1 MSAYF
6 VLICANGDL
15 MDTSLLTSIRS
26 ADYERCIDM
35 RPDIG
40 ATASVHQRSRLR
52 FAHLSVSQ
60 PSLIVVINGEK
71 TLQYHGQHQAITT
84 TVAAGQAILLDHGT
98 YDIINRPAA
107 DGLYEAFWLAWD
119 HGHITAFATRTPP
132 IKPTC
137 PQHLRHIEP
146 DFYAAL
152 LRARQA
158 LMCADIPAAIALH
171 RMEEVLWWLY
181 EQGIAFEA
189 RTTPSLITRLGHLL
203 SGQPDHGWTLAE
215 VADRLAVG
223 QATLRRRLAADG
235 KTFSDILID
244 TRMSLAL
251 TLLQCSDQPINRIAL
266 DVGYELASR
275 FAVRFRKRFGFA
287 PSEVRGHSR

>member
-1 MSAYF
+1 MD
-6 VLICANGDL
+6 ANL
-15 MDTSLLTSIRS
+15 MTSIRS
-26 ADYERCIDM
+26 ADYERRIDM
-35 RPDIG
+35 RPEIG

-60 PSLIVVINGEK
+60 PSLIVVVKGEK
-71 TLQYHGQHQAITT
+71 TLQDQEMTIT
-84 TVAAGQAILLDHGT
+84 VKAGQAIVLDHGT

-107 DGLYEAFWLAWD
+107 DGPYEAFWLAWD
-119 HGHITAFATRTPP
+119 PSHITAFAARTPP
-132 IKPTC
+132 IKSTC

-146 DFYAAL
+146 DFHTAL
-152 LRARQA
+152 LSARQS
-158 LMCADIPAAIALH
+158 LMRDDIPASIARH
-171 RMEEVLWWLY
+171 RMEEVLWWLH
-181 EQGIAFEA
+181 EKGVAFEA

-203 SGQPDHGWTLAE
+203 AGQPDHDWTLAE
-215 VADRLAVG
+215 VADRLAIG

-251 TLLQCSDQPINRIAL
+251 TLLQCTDQSINRIAL
-266 DVGYELASR
+266 DVGYESASR

>member
-1 MSAYF
+1 
-6 VLICANGDL
+6 

-26 ADYERCIDM
+26 ADYERRIDM

-40 ATASVHQRSRLR
+40 ATASVQQRSRLR

-60 PSLIVVINGEK
+60 PSIIVIVKGEK
-71 TLQYHGQHQAITT
+71 TLQHQAMTT
-84 TVAAGQAILLDHGT
+84 AVEAGQAIVLDHGT

-119 HGHITAFATRTPP
+119 HSHITAFATRTPT
-132 IKPTC
+132 IKPAC
-137 PQHLRHIEP
+137 PQHLLHIEP

-152 LRARQA
+152 LNARQG
-158 LMCADIPAAIALH
+158 LMRDDIPAAIARH
-171 RMEEVLWWLY
+171 RMEEVLWWLC
-181 EQGIAFEA
+181 EKGIAFEA

-203 SGQPDHGWTLAE
+203 AGQPDHDWTLSE
-215 VADRLAVG
+215 VADRLAIG

-251 TLLQCSDQPINRIAL
+251 TLLQCTDQPINRIAL
-266 DVGYELASR
+266 DVGYESASR

>member
-1 MSAYF
+1 MDAS
-6 VLICANGDL
+6 LI
-15 MDTSLLTSIRS
+15 TSIRL
-26 ADYERCIDM
+26 ADYDRRIDM

-60 PSLIVVINGEK
+60 PSIIVIVKGEK
-71 TLQYHGQHQAITT
+71 TLQDQDVTT
-84 TVAAGQAILLDHGT
+84 TVEAGQAIVLDHGT

-107 DGLYEAFWLAWD
+107 DGLYEAFWLAWEPS
-119 HGHITAFATRTPP
+119 HISAFATRTPP

-146 DFYAAL
+146 DFHTAL
-152 LRARQA
+152 LSARQG
-158 LMCADIPAAIALH
+158 LIRADIPASIALH

-181 EQGIAFEA
+181 EKGIAFEA

-203 SGQPDHGWTLAE
+203 AGQPDHDWTLAE
-215 VADRLAVG
+215 VADRLAIG
-223 QATLRRRLAADG
+223 QATLRRRLATDG

-244 TRMSLAL
+244 TRMSTAL
-251 TLLQCSDQPINRIAL
+251 TLLQCTDQSINRIAL
-266 DVGYELASR
+266 DVGYESASR